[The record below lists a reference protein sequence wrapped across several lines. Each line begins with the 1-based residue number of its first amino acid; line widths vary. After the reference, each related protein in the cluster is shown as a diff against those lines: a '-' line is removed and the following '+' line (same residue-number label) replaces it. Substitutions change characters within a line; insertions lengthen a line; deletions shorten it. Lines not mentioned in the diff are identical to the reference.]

1 MTQSPKHT
9 VFLLFLFFL
18 VESHASL
25 TFLSTS
31 EAVAVVF
38 EKSGVRASAAPR
50 ELREAPGGVKAF
62 DSSMGSNG
70 SAWVGSAFG
79 VEARASRER
88 GANARGLPVD
98 LLGSASRCF
107 RALGTTAGFPLGLF
121 CSDSRDGCLA
131 GVTFTLGLGG

>member
-31 EAVAVVF
+31 EAVVF

-50 ELREAPGGVKAF
+50 ESSEAPGGVKAF

>member
-38 EKSGVRASAAPR
+38 EMSGVRASAAPR
-50 ELREAPGGVKAF
+50 ESSEAPGGVKAF

-107 RALGTTAGFPLGLF
+107 RALGTTAGFPLSL
-121 CSDSRDGCLA
+121 
-131 GVTFTLGLGG
+131 